1 MLNVASLIWVLLE
14 EISLGERILNLEASI
29 KKWLD
34 YCLVSNDWRLCFP
47 HVVVEVL
54 KPHKFDHDLLFLS
67 CCKFKSNKVH
77 YFHFQ
82 ATWISHPGYGSWFS
96 LLGTLIMA
104 RSSFV
109 HSASG
114 LVMGISPLDMMSH
127 ILYWV
132 DLMHIYILVLLSFVL
147 TNKEFEFVF
156 RFYILFCCTK
166 KIVVI
171 IV

>member
-1 MLNVASLIWVLLE
+1 MVLLTLPKLFLWRVYMLNVASLIWVLLE

-82 ATWISHPGYGSWFS
+82 ATWISHPGYGPCERCSIS
-96 LLGTLIMA
+96 DELTLVICN
-104 RSSFV
+104 
-109 HSASG
+109 
-114 LVMGISPLDMMSH
+114 LD
-127 ILYWV
+127 IFLYT
-132 DLMHIYILVLLSFVL
+132 LLSAQSLKVELWYQTVEANNTRMSVELCF
-147 TNKEFEFVF
+147 
-156 RFYILFCCTK
+156 
-166 KIVVI
+166 
-171 IV
+171 